1 MFTRSQTVLDT
12 RTELS
17 WTQLQWEYPDS
28 MTSLARWSL
37 DELATLFT
45 ENDGPAQGN
54 WSWTLE
60 ELIGFYA
67 AVENFLRRPLN
78 E

>member
-1 MFTRSQTVLDT
+1 
-12 RTELS
+12 
-17 WTQLQWEYPDS
+17 

-67 AVENFLRRPLN
+67 AFENFLRRPLN